1 MDSDAP
7 GFKVPRE
14 SLAMNAIIELQQPC
28 RFRRS
33 RALNA
38 ASIDNLM
45 CALLRG
51 EVMPWPYASGAG
63 AIDDFLSRA
72 DYHGVKPL
80 LHERLN
86 ASNWPEALLQS
97 LREQA
102 LAAAG
107 WELRHRQLLMRTLAT
122 LADIGIQP
130 VLFKGTALA
139 YSLYASPVL
148 RARGDTDLIVPPD
161 SLTSTDAALTRLGFA
176 RDLAVAGEFVSYQ
189 ANYSCQADGTEPHT
203 LDLHWRINNSEVL
216 ANLFSYEELRASAQA
231 LPKLSS
237 QANGAGPVHAL
248 LLACMHRATHKQ
260 NPMYVDG
267 VAHYGGDRLIW
278 LYDIHLLAT
287 LFDSGQWQA
296 FVRLAEKKSLRAVC
310 LEGME
315 RARACFHTE
324 FPQEVMTALAREGIA
339 EVPAIYLDGGRTRQ
353 QWMDFRAIAG
363 AGNKLRFLR
372 ESLFPSE
379 AYMRHKYPDARPG
392 WLPWLYARR
401 ALSGVMKKLRSVP
414 TDL

>member
-1 MDSDAP
+1 VDSDAP
-7 GFKVPRE
+7 GFKMLRE
-14 SLAMNAIIELQQPC
+14 SPAMNAIIERRQPC

-45 CALLRG
+45 CVLLRG

-80 LHERLN
+80 LHERLK

-107 WELRHRQLLMRTLAT
+107 WELRHRQLLMRTLAA

-161 SLTSTDAALTRLGFA
+161 SLTSTDAALSRLGFD

-189 ANYSCQADGTEPHT
+189 ANYSWQADGREPHT

-278 LYDIHLLAT
+278 LYDIHLLAGAFSS
-287 LFDSGQWQA
+287 LDWDE
-296 FVRLAEKKSLRAVC
+296 FVRLADGKGLRAVC

-315 RARACFHTE
+315 RARACFGTQYPE
-324 FPQEVMTALAREGIA
+324 NVLAALGRAGRVEA
-339 EVPAIYLDGGRTRQ
+339 PAVYLESGKSRQ
-353 QWMDFRAIAG
+353 QWLDFCAIPG
-363 AGNKLRFLR
+363 AGSKLRFLR
-372 ESLFPSE
+372 ELGFPSA
-379 AYMRHKYPDARPG
+379 AYMSRKYPDARPA
-392 WLPWLYARR
+392 WLPWLYLRR
-401 ALSGVMKKLRSVP
+401 ALGGVLKKVAMRKA
-414 TDL
+414 